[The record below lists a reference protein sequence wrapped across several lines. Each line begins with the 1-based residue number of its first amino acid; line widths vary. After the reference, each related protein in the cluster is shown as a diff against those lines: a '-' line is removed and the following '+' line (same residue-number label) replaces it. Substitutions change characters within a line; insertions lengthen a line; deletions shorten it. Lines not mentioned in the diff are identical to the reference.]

1 MAKKP
6 KDVEVEDDGQLI
18 DVDHPEDKALIRQI
32 KRVAACN
39 RAESAARDE
48 SQQQREKLL
57 DMMKEKGLVSYKHGR
72 YSATVKHMDKVS
84 VKSEES
90 NGDEE

>member
-32 KRVAACN
+32 KRFAA
-39 RAESAARDE
+39 
-48 SQQQREKLL
+48 
-57 DMMKEKGLVSYKHGR
+57 
-72 YSATVKHMDKVS
+72 
-84 VKSEES
+84 
-90 NGDEE
+90 